1 MLVVSFEKSQS
12 GDSVTAASNK
22 NGFADA
28 ALKHRIPVIDRMME
42 VLAQLERRD
51 AGASIRD
58 LVAALKLP
66 RTTVYRI
73 LNTLQL
79 HGMVRRD
86 EAGAYQ
92 LGSRLLA
99 LASHVAT
106 GASTVD
112 LVAVAQP
119 FLDRLADE
127 IGEGTKLS
135 VVDGDMI
142 LVLAAAPARREYAL
156 SVTPGQRLPMHAGAS
171 GKLLLAHLPEDKI
184 DEILSRPLVAFTP
197 RTLTDPR
204 RLRADLTRIK
214 RLGYAQD
221 KGEGTPSVLAY
232 AAPVIDTRGE
242 VVAAVSAPFL
252 AGTEASRMEE
262 IRLATIATAKS
273 LTAAIPGPVA
283 R

>member
-1 MLVVSFEKSQS
+1 VADVGKSK
-12 GDSVTAASNK
+12 A
-22 NGFADA
+22 FADA
-28 ALKHRIPVIDRMME
+28 TLKHRIPVIDRMME
-42 VLAQLERRD
+42 VLAQLERREG
-51 AGASIRD
+51 GASIRD
-58 LVAALKLP
+58 LVGALRLP

-79 HGMVRRD
+79 HDMVRRD
-86 EAGAYQ
+86 ESGAYQ
-92 LGSRLLA
+92 LGGRLLT
-99 LASHVAT
+99 LAAHVAS

-142 LVLAAAPARREYAL
+142 LVLAAAQARREYAL

-204 RLRADLTRIK
+204 RLRADLTRIR

-262 IRLATIATAKS
+262 IRLATIRVAKN
-273 LTAAIPGPVA
+273 LTDAIPGPVA